1 MLPALSCLD
10 RPDRLN
16 SLRGK
21 CRAAGVVVTV
31 RRVTTLRDRPAV
43 GRLLQYWRQVRR
55 MSQLAL
61 ATEARVTPRHV
72 SFVESGRATPS
83 RDMVLTLASTLDL
96 PLRDRNQLLLAAGY
110 APLYQD
116 TELDRPAM
124 TPVRAAIDRML
135 RQHEPYPAV
144 VLSRHWDVLAANPA
158 ATALFGWLG
167 PFPAPANV
175 VRLMFDPAGLRPH
188 VANWPEVAQG
198 LIQRV
203 HREAVGGVVDPAT
216 VALLDEVL
224 AAPGVPRHW
233 QAPDFTVDLLP
244 VVPVEFTKDGRTL
257 RYFSMVTTVGT
268 PQDIAAQ
275 EIRLESFFPTDEPT
289 TNHRWE

>member
-1 MLPALSCLD
+1 
-10 RPDRLN
+10 
-16 SLRGK
+16 
-21 CRAAGVVVTV
+21 VVIVRSVTS
-31 RRVTTLRDRPAV
+31 VTDRPAV

-72 SFVESGRATPS
+72 SFVESGRASPS
-83 RDMVLTLASTLDL
+83 REMVLNLASTLDL

-110 APLYQD
+110 APLYQH
-116 TELDRPAM
+116 TELDQPVMA
-124 TPVRAAIDRML
+124 PVRAAINRML

-144 VLSRHWDVLAANPA
+144 MLSRHWDVLATNDSA
-158 ATALFGWLG
+158 AALFGWLG
-167 PFPAPANV
+167 PFSEPANV

-188 VANWPEVAQG
+188 VANWPDVARA

-203 HREAVGGVVDPAT
+203 HREAVGGVPDPTT
-216 VALLDEVL
+216 VALLTEVL
-224 AAPGVPRHW
+224 AAPGVPERW
-233 QAPDFTVDLLP
+233 REPDFTKSLLP
-244 VVPVEFTKDGRTL
+244 VIPVEFAKDDRVL

-275 EIRLESFFPTDEPT
+275 EIRLESFFPTDDAT
-289 TNHRWE
+289 AAHRW

>member
-1 MLPALSCLD
+1 
-10 RPDRLN
+10 
-16 SLRGK
+16 
-21 CRAAGVVVTV
+21 VTSV
-31 RRVTTLRDRPAV
+31 KERPAV
-43 GRLLQYWRQVRR
+43 GQLLQYWRQVRR

-72 SFVESGRATPS
+72 SFVETGRATPS
-83 RDMVLTLASTLDL
+83 REMVLTLASTLDL

-116 TELDRPAM
+116 TELARPAM
-124 TPVRAAIDRML
+124 TAVRSAIDRML

-144 VLSRHWDVLAANPA
+144 VLNRHWDVLQTNEPA
-158 ATALFGWLG
+158 AALFGWLG
-167 PFPAPANV
+167 PLPGPPNV

-188 VANWPEVAQG
+188 VANWPDVARA

-203 HREAVGGVVDPAT
+203 HREAVGGVPDPRTAG
-216 VALLDEVL
+216 LLAEVL
-224 AAPGVPRHW
+224 AAPGVPRRW
-233 QAPDFTVDLLP
+233 QEPDYTADLLP
-244 VVPVEFTKDGRTL
+244 VVPVEFSRDGRTL

-275 EIRLESFFPTDEPT
+275 EIRLESFFPTDDAT
-289 TNHRWE
+289 AAHRWD